1 MSIIIRL
8 EITGVTSDGLGIS
21 RTDSG
26 VIFVQGALPGEKVLA
41 KIVSRKKDFMIADTV
56 SIEEA
61 SSGRAAPKCKYYGR
75 CGGCQLQHADYA
87 AQLRLKAEIVKDA
100 MTRIGGFSWEFFD
113 GLECEPS
120 PKSFSYRNKAS
131 FPVQGVN
138 GKILTGFYR
147 AGTHR
152 LEFIRHCPVNAKR
165 L

>member
-8 EITGVTSDGLGIS
+8 EITGVTSDGSGIS

-61 SSGRAAPKCKYYGR
+61 SSGRAVPKCKYYGR

-87 AQLRLKAEIVKDA
+87 TQLRLKAEIVKDA
-100 MTRIGGFSWEFFD
+100 MT
-113 GLECEPS
+113 
-120 PKSFSYRNKAS
+120 
-131 FPVQGVN
+131 
-138 GKILTGFYR
+138 
-147 AGTHR
+147 
-152 LEFIRHCPVNAKR
+152 
-165 L
+165 